1 MSGQAVQIRWTS
13 SPVTGDSPP
22 LPPPFSLIPPAAMG
36 LTCVAPPPK
45 RAGPKMHPAQVFCS
59 HSNARARIVT
69 PVRETGALHRRARVA
84 QKGPE
89 PMALFVQ
96 KYGGSSVADAECMRR
111 VAARIKQTCGK
122 SNRVVAVVSAMGDTT
137 DDLIAL
143 ARSVNTDPDEREMDS
158 LLATGEMA
166 SSAILTMALHAIGV
180 DAISMTGRQAGIR
193 VDNTHLKAKIE
204 TIDPSR
210 ILQHLDQGKVVV
222 VAGFQGMNAA
232 NDVATLGRGGSDT
245 TAVALAAALHADR
258 CQILKDVDGIFTA
271 NPRIAPKARK
281 LDEITYDEMLEL
293 AACGAEVLQSRAVE
307 FAKKYNVVLEVMSSF
322 EVKPGTLVR
331 EEVSHMENVIIR
343 GIAADKNQAK
353 ATLRAV
359 RDTPGVAATIFKAL
373 SAANINVDMI
383 VQNVAEDRATDL
395 SFTVAKDDIAKTR
408 RLLEPMAKK
417 LKAAGLH
424 FDEDIA
430 KVSIVGVGMK
440 SHSGV
445 AYKMFDALAANGVN
459 IDMIS
464 TSEIKISVVIRAKD
478 ADKAVRVLHDAF
490 KLHIVPAASRPKKR
504 PSAARKPATK

>member
-1 MSGQAVQIRWTS
+1 
-13 SPVTGDSPP
+13 
-22 LPPPFSLIPPAAMG
+22 
-36 LTCVAPPPK
+36 
-45 RAGPKMHPAQVFCS
+45 
-59 HSNARARIVT
+59 
-69 PVRETGALHRRARVA
+69 
-84 QKGPE
+84 
-89 PMALFVQ
+89 MALFAQ

-111 VAARIKQTCGK
+111 VAARIKNTLGSDNQ
-122 SNRVVAVVSAMGDTT
+122 VVVVVSAMGDTT

-143 ARSVNTDPDEREMDS
+143 ARSVNPEPDEREMDS

-166 SSAILTMALHAIGV
+166 SAAVLTMALQAIGV

-193 VDNTHLKAKIE
+193 VDDTHLKAKIE
-204 TIDPSR
+204 TIDPTR
-210 ILQHLDQGKVVV
+210 IRKHLDQGKVVV

-232 NDVATLGRGGSDT
+232 SDVATLGRGGSDT

-258 CQILKDVDGIFTA
+258 CQILKDVEGIYTA
-271 NPRIAPKARK
+271 NPRVEPRARK
-281 LDEITYDEMLEL
+281 LEEITYDEMLEL
-293 AACGAEVLQSRAVE
+293 AAAGAEVLQSRAVE

-322 EVKPGTLVR
+322 VEKPGTLVR
-331 EEVSHMENVIIR
+331 AEVSDMENVIIR

-359 RDTPGVAATIFKAL
+359 PDTPGVAANIFKAL
-373 SAANINVDMI
+373 AGANINVDMI
-383 VQNVAEDRATDL
+383 VQNVSEEGTTDL
-395 SFTVAKDDIAKTR
+395 SFTVPKDDLLKTR
-408 RLLEPMAKK
+408 RLLEPLAKT
-417 LKAAGLH
+417 LKAEGLH

-478 ADKAVRVLHDAF
+478 ANKAVRVLHDAF
-490 KLHIVPAASRPKKR
+490 QLYIVPEGTSPAKAP
-504 PSAARKPATK
+504 ARKSARKAAKAPAKKPAKALAKKGARKSAK

>member
-1 MSGQAVQIRWTS
+1 MRPRSRPRR
-13 SPVTGDSPP
+13 PV
-22 LPPPFSLIPPAAMG
+22 PAA
-36 LTCVAPPPK
+36 
-45 RAGPKMHPAQVFCS
+45 
-59 HSNARARIVT
+59 
-69 PVRETGALHRRARVA
+69 TGVL
-84 QKGPE
+84 KGTNR
-89 PMALFVQ
+89 PMALYVH

-111 VAARIKQTCGK
+111 VAARIKSTCGTD
-122 SNRVVAVVSAMGDTT
+122 NQVVAVVSAMGDTT

-143 ARSVNTDPDEREMDS
+143 ARSVNPEPDEREMDS

-166 SSAILTMALHAIGV
+166 SAAILTMALQAIGV

-204 TIDPSR
+204 TIDPVR
-210 ILQHLDQGKVVV
+210 IRQNLDKGKVVV

-232 NDVATLGRGGSDT
+232 SDVATLGRGGSDT

-258 CQILKDVDGIFTA
+258 CQILKDVEGIYTA
-271 NPRIAPKARK
+271 NPRVVPRARK

-322 EVKPGTLVR
+322 ETKPGTIVR
-331 EEVSHMENVIIR
+331 QEVADMENVIIR

-359 RDTPGVAATIFKAL
+359 RDTPGVAASLFKAL
-373 SAANINVDMI
+373 AAENINVDMI
-383 VQNVAEDRATDL
+383 VQNVSEEGTTDM
-395 SFTVAKDDIAKTR
+395 SFTVAKDDLLKTQR
-408 RLLEPMAKK
+408 ILVPMTKK
-417 LKAAGLH
+417 LHAAGLH
-424 FDEDIA
+424 YDEDIA

-445 AYKMFDALAANGVN
+445 AYKMFDALAANNVN

-464 TSEIKISVVIRAKD
+464 TSEIKISVIIRAAD

-490 KLHIVPAASRPKKR
+490 KLYIAPSSPRPKRR
-504 PSAARKPATK
+504 PSATKPAKAKKPAKLAKTTKSAKSRRA